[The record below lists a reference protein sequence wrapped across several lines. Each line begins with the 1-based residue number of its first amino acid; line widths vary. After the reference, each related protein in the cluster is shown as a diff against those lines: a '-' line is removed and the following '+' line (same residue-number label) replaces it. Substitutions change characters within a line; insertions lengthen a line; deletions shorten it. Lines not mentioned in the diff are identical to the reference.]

1 MPHKLLLV
9 DDSVTIQRVVQ
20 LTFVD
25 EDVEV
30 VTVGDGSRVID
41 AIREET
47 PDIVLVDVDMPHK
60 NGYEVTAFVKSGPAH
75 DVPVILLTGA
85 FNPVNEV
92 QARKAGC
99 DGILV
104 KPFKPKQVIEKGREL
119 LNSRGVTDSSRF
131 VEPQSTVSPEHS
143 LSSSTIRTQRHEVES
158 VLAKAADSFIQGRG
172 LSNDFI
178 QYSYFYSPLQYP
190 QITQPEAHYPHLYS
204 LLIVPFYLLLGKT
217 ALAAKL
223 PAMLGAAIL
232 LPIFLYLL
240 VTQLS
245 TSRVTGLAA
254 GRCVMVFP

>member
-1 MPHKLLLV
+1 MSHKLLLV

-104 KPFKPKQVIEKGREL
+104 KPFEPKQVIEKVREL
-119 LNSRGVTDSSRF
+119 LNGRDVTDSSRF

-143 LSSSTIRTQRHEVES
+143 LSSSTIRTQRHEVDS
-158 VLAKAADSFIQGRG
+158 VLAKAFRNYLAEDQNAQSLATAR
-172 LSNDFI
+172 SERDHPV
-178 QYSYFYSPLQYP
+178 PLV
-190 QITQPEAHYPHLYS
+190 TDE
-204 LLIVPFYLLLGKT
+204 
-217 ALAAKL
+217 
-223 PAMLGAAIL
+223 MLGTLRTQVVSKMTDSIVREITADVVAVVAER
-232 LPIFLYLL
+232 L
-240 VTQLS
+240 VRAEIARMKFT
-245 TSRVTGLAA
+245 AD
-254 GRCVMVFP
+254 

>member
-104 KPFKPKQVIEKGREL
+104 KPFEPKQVIEKVREL
-119 LNSRGVTDSSRF
+119 LNSRDVTDSSRF

-143 LSSSTIRTQRHEVES
+143 LSSSPIRPQRHEVDS
-158 VLAKAADSFIQGRG
+158 VLAKAFRNYLAEDQNAQSLATAR
-172 LSNDFI
+172 SERDHPV
-178 QYSYFYSPLQYP
+178 PLV
-190 QITQPEAHYPHLYS
+190 TDE
-204 LLIVPFYLLLGKT
+204 
-217 ALAAKL
+217 
-223 PAMLGAAIL
+223 MLGTLRTQVVSKMTDSIVREITADVVAVVAER
-232 LPIFLYLL
+232 L
-240 VTQLS
+240 VRAEIARMKFT
-245 TSRVTGLAA
+245 VG
-254 GRCVMVFP
+254 

>member
-104 KPFKPKQVIEKGREL
+104 KPFEPKQVIEKVREL

-143 LSSSTIRTQRHEVES
+143 LSSSTIRTQRHEVDS
-158 VLAKAADSFIQGRG
+158 VLAKAFRNYLAEDQNAQSLATAR
-172 LSNDFI
+172 SERDHPV
-178 QYSYFYSPLQYP
+178 PLV
-190 QITQPEAHYPHLYS
+190 TDE
-204 LLIVPFYLLLGKT
+204 
-217 ALAAKL
+217 
-223 PAMLGAAIL
+223 MLGTLRTRVVSKMTDSIVREITADVVAEVAER
-232 LPIFLYLL
+232 L
-240 VTQLS
+240 VRAEIARMKFT
-245 TSRVTGLAA
+245 AD
-254 GRCVMVFP
+254 

>member
-104 KPFKPKQVIEKGREL
+104 KPFKPKQVIEKVREL

-143 LSSSTIRTQRHEVES
+143 LSSSTIRTQRHEVDS
-158 VLAKAADSFIQGRG
+158 VLAKAFRNYLAEDQNAQSLATAR
-172 LSNDFI
+172 SERDHPV
-178 QYSYFYSPLQYP
+178 PLV
-190 QITQPEAHYPHLYS
+190 TDE
-204 LLIVPFYLLLGKT
+204 
-217 ALAAKL
+217 
-223 PAMLGAAIL
+223 MLGTLRTQVVSKMTDSIVREITADVVAEVAER
-232 LPIFLYLL
+232 L
-240 VTQLS
+240 VRAEIARMKFT
-245 TSRVTGLAA
+245 AD
-254 GRCVMVFP
+254 